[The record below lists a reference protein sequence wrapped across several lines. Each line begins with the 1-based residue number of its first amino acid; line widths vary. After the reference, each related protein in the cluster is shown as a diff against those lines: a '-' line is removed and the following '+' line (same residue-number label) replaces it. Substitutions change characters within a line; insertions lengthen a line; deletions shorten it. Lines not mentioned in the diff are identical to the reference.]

1 MKGQLAVKNHW
12 NEVFISMVYKIATV
26 VAVGIWLVLSIAA
39 DGGGSLLFF
48 KALEEVRGYSPG
60 FQEVM
65 MRIVA
70 VVAWTATGIPFFVAV
85 KIGKL
90 SVQQGYLSFGIGS
103 VLINTGISVF
113 LLNQEAK
120 DFSMLQLGVVAA
132 LVTILISSF
141 LRKES
146 NELPKLSKEIT
157 LYVLCAVVGLLS
169 ILFNFLPGLIVS
181 FSLVDVAAMPLQLRA
196 EEKVRKEGVGGFVG
210 WFAEWILLPTLV
222 YIPTSFVF
230 GSILLASDGQVL
242 STAIT
247 YANVGTCVLSVFVG
261 LWLYNDGSVLSIL
274 KTLVISRKATLVLS
288 VLVVITATLSIW
300 WTSQAF

>member
-1 MKGQLAVKNHW
+1 MKGQLAVRSHW
-12 NEVFISMVYKIATV
+12 NERFISMLYKIATV

-48 KALEEVRGYSPG
+48 KVLEEVRGYSPG
-60 FQEVM
+60 FQAVM

-261 LWLYNDGSVLSIL
+261 LWLYSDGSVLSIL
-274 KTLVISRKATLVLS
+274 KTLVLSRKATLVLS

>member
-1 MKGQLAVKNHW
+1 MKGQLTVRSHW
-12 NEVFISMVYKIATV
+12 NGTFVSMVYKIATF
-26 VAVGIWLVLSIAA
+26 VAVGTWIAISIAA

-48 KALEEVRGYSPG
+48 KALEEVRSYSPL
-60 FQEVM
+60 FQAVM

-70 VVAWTATGIPFFVAV
+70 IIAWTATGIPFFVAV
-85 KIGKL
+85 KIGRL

-120 DFSMLQLGVVAA
+120 DYSMLQLGVVAA
-132 LVTILISSF
+132 LITIFLSSF

-146 NELPKLSKEIT
+146 NQLPKLSKEIT
-157 LYVLCAVVGLLS
+157 LYVLCAVVGVLS

-196 EEKVRKEGVGGFVG
+196 EERIRKEGVGGFVG

-230 GSILLASDGQVL
+230 GSILLASEGQVL

-261 LWLYNDGSVLSIL
+261 LWLYSDGGVLSIL
-274 KTLVISRKATLVLS
+274 KTLVSSRKTTFVLS